1 VAPNVFFR
9 ARPTKLPPDEAR
21 RRLDDALGAAF
32 PAAGMAVR
40 LEDGVPVVA
49 WEDGP
54 AGMQVADVTG
64 SVVNWEVRSLG
75 LRPGRAGAPAVLL
88 DRAFSAPALA
98 VAVIRHQASHVRP
111 FSSTDERAVAD
122 LSALLE
128 TDDPARSGYPVVD
141 AMAALLLEAPEPDD
155 LAVPEGA
162 TPADRM
168 AAKLTALGYDA
179 LWAVAWKGI
188 A

>member
-9 ARPTKLPPDEAR
+9 PRPTKLGPDEAS
-21 RRLDDALGAAF
+21 RRLESALAAAF
-32 PAAGMAVR
+32 PSAGIEVH
-40 LEDGVPVVA
+40 LDNGTPVVA
-49 WEDGP
+49 WHDGP
-54 AGMQVADVTG
+54 AGARVAGVIG
-64 SVVNWEVRSLG
+64 SVVNWEVRTRG
-75 LRPGRAGAPAVLL
+75 PAATRAGGPAVVL
-88 DRAFSAPALA
+88 DRSFSASALA

-111 FSSTDERAVAD
+111 YASTDEGAVAG

-128 TDDPARSGYPVVD
+128 VDDPAVSGYPVVD
-141 AMAALLLEAPEPDD
+141 AMATLLLEASEPEVMTLPDD
-155 LAVPEGA
+155 P

-179 LWAVAWKGI
+179 LWGIAWKGI